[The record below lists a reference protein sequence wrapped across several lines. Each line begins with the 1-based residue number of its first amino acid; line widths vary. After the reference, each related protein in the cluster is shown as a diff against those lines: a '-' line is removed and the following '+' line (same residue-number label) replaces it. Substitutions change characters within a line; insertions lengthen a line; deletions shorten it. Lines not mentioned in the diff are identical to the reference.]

1 MHRFTRAGYGKRG
14 DQLQME
20 SLSLEEVGERT
31 MVVAG
36 GLEDD
41 ANRMLQ
47 AMKIV
52 SKQPELSCCVGQDH
66 ALAALPAGSF
76 NQDVVTQLG
85 DIDGYQ
91 NGERFSR
98 LNKGHGWFSPE
109 VKVGI
114 RSA

>member
-1 MHRFTRAGYGKRG
+1 MHRFPRPGHGERS

-20 SLSLEEVGERT
+20 SLSLQEVSERT

-66 ALAALPAGSF
+66 ALATLPTGCF
-76 NQDVVTQLG
+76 KQDVVTQLG

-91 NGERFSR
+91 NSERFSR